1 MENVI
6 WFLTGNIGKLA
17 EAQQHLHPMGYEVR
31 QLLAEKASVVEPQAS
46 DLETV
51 ARAKIEQA
59 RALLPSPTAKVMV
72 EDAGLFIDALNGFPG
87 VYSSYV
93 FDTVGCLGVLRLL
106 AHLASDDPVQA
117 KRLRSAQF
125 RAVAGFWDGERTL
138 FGTGVCPG
146 SISTELQGEAGFG
159 FDPVFIPADLNDEGE
174 SLPPDVLGQEST
186 HGMTFGAVEQS
197 KKQVFSHRRK
207 ALDDLLRQ
215 LPDLSKKV

>member
-6 WFLTGNIGKLA
+6 WFLTGNAGKLA

-31 QLLAEKASVVEPQAS
+31 QLVAEPSSVTEPQAT

-59 RALLPSPTAKVMV
+59 RDLLPSPTAKVMV

-87 VYSSYV
+87 VFSSYA
-93 FDTVGCLGVLRLL
+93 FDTIGCLGVLRLL
-106 AHLASDDPVQA
+106 THLTSDDPVQA
-117 KRLRSAQF
+117 KRLRAAQF
-125 RAVAGFWDGERTL
+125 QAVAGFWDGERTL

-146 SISTELQGEAGFG
+146 SISAEMQGEAGFG
-159 FDPVFIPADLNDEGE
+159 FDPVFIPADLDGEGE
-174 SLPPDVLGQEST
+174 PLPPDVLGAETT
-186 HGMTFGAVEQS
+186 HGMTFGAVEPS

-215 LPDLSKKV
+215 LPDLSEKV